1 MYREIEVPE
10 TNRLVELTAGVVAAY
25 VQKHVVPAAELA
37 NLIAGVHTAL
47 GNTATSPSV
56 QVAVDDKLK
65 PAVSIRK
72 SITHDHLICLE
83 DGRKFKSLKRHLGSL
98 YNMTPEE
105 YREKW
110 GLPDDYPMVAPSYA
124 EKRSQ
129 LARASGL
136 GQARL
141 KNK

>member
-1 MYREIEVPE
+1 MYREIQIPE

-25 VQKHVVPAAELA
+25 VQKHVVPATELA

-47 GNTATSPSV
+47 GNTAAPPV
-56 QVAVDDKLK
+56 AQGAVDEKLR

-72 SITHDHLICLE
+72 SITHDHIICLE

-136 GQARL
+136 GQVRL

>member
-1 MYREIEVPE
+1 MNRRIDPPE

-25 VQKHVVPAAELA
+25 VQKHVVPAIELA
-37 NLIAGVHTAL
+37 NLIADVHMAL
-47 GNTATSPSV
+47 GNTVGPTSA
-56 QVAVDDKLK
+56 QILVDEKLK
-65 PAVSIRK
+65 PAVPIRK
-72 SITHDHLICLE
+72 SITHDHIICLE
-83 DGRKFKSLKRHLGSL
+83 NGRKFKSLKRHLGSL

-141 KNK
+141 KNR